1 MLTCSER
8 PEWVPVG
15 SESMSI
21 HKSLVLRGK
30 LKRHRNVLTR
40 TERLSLLVKDGKW
53 KEGDSFFGLP
63 KVRHIMYKV
72 KGKPKKE
79 AAAARVETAAA
90 TADALTPAAAPAA
103 PITPKPTAEKT
114 VRKEKPATKK

>member
-8 PEWVPVG
+8 

-40 TERLSLLVKDGKW
+40 TERLSLLAKDGKW
-53 KEGDSFFGLP
+53 KEDDSLFGLP
-63 KVRHIMYKV
+63 KVRNIMHKV
-72 KGKPKKE
+72 KAKPKKE
-79 AAAARVETAAA
+79 AAVAGAETAVATAA
-90 TADALTPAAAPAA
+90 TPTPGAAPAA
-103 PITPKPTAEKT
+103 ATTPKPTAEKT
-114 VRKEKPATKK
+114 AGKEKPAAKK